1 MFSDKLLRTNYTH
14 EAWLKSD
21 AASFRERRS
30 ACGLH
35 VVKFC
40 DDLSHM
46 PLNNFV
52 IVGFYRIHRILP
64 VLKAGGLTLGFD
76 RMPKLVAQVLHI

>member
-46 PLNNFV
+46 PLKIFLLILFQLGLKKLLNFLN
-52 IVGFYRIHRILP
+52 IL
-64 VLKAGGLTLGFD
+64 LMID
-76 RMPKLVAQVLHI
+76 LVFGIIMALL